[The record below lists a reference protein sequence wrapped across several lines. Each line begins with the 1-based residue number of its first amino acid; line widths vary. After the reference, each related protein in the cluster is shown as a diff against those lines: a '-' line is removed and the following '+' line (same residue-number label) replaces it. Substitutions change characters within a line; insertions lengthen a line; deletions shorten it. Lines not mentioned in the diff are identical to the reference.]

1 MVKIHDLIF
10 NNFRVENSGILT
22 MWTSKLLLL
31 LHVLADLVAL
41 FLLHVYVK
49 AVGVLL
55 GWVYK
60 LGCKSGTLSEIWN
73 FTTS

>member
-1 MVKIHDLIF
+1 
-10 NNFRVENSGILT
+10 

-55 GWVYK
+55 GCVYK